1 MKDETA
7 GVAIKEFVGLK
18 PKTYSFLVD
27 DSNEHKKAKGVGKNI
42 VAAKSHNKHKNV
54 LLNNKCLKHLMNR
67 TQTRVKQDPIKSTKF
82 LHNTLLIKYI
92 S

>member
-1 MKDETA
+1 MIGKMKDETA

-67 TQTRVKQDPIKSTKF
+67 TQTRVK
-82 LHNTLLIKYI
+82 
-92 S
+92 

>member
-67 TQTRVKQDPIKSTKF
+67 TQTRVKQDPIKSTEF